1 MLQGLM
7 KPEHSDQE
15 RPGQEQATATAGS
28 GSGSGSQADPPG
40 PPPAASAPDTAQSVD
55 TQGQTV
61 TEEKT
66 QDVELD
72 STAEKTEEGPKS
84 CEEGET
90 GKETTDGEGE
100 KKTGEDLTATKPEAD
115 EKPQGQDG
123 IKPQGQDGIKP
134 QGQDG
139 IKPQGQDGSKP
150 QGQDG
155 IKPQGHDGIKPQG
168 QEGIKPQGHDGI
180 KPQGQEGSKPSEP
193 LPDLHV
199 LNNFQKMLAT
209 IQGNIGD
216 GSDNSAPNSRQ
227 PAVTKPPMS
236 SPPSLLSTQPSLLGR
251 HPAGITPQQ
260 LVSVMSAGTSLQQQ
274 QLLNAGAANP
284 ILAMFIEAQIRQ
296 QLLNLEKVSKAR
308 LFMSRLQQQQP
319 PQQQQQQQQQQ
330 QPGVYQF
337 SGSSGGGSGAFG
349 RKQGLLGNQPPMSQN
364 APSGG
369 LWYTPGSQPSSGLLK
384 TPSMK
389 SEDSAS
395 SYQHG
400 TVSYHHRCLTVSV
413 PH

>member
-1 MLQGLM
+1 MIAQANSMLQGLM
-7 KPEHSDQE
+7 KPEQSQQSDQE
-15 RPGQEQATATAGS
+15 RPGQEQATAAA
-28 GSGSGSQADPPG
+28 GSGSQADPSG
-40 PPPAASAPDTAQSVD
+40 PPPAASAPETALSPV
-55 TQGQTV
+55 
-61 TEEKT
+61 EKT

-72 STAEKTEEGPKS
+72 STVAKTEEVPKS
-84 CEEGET
+84 AEEGET
-90 GKETTDGEGE
+90 GKETTESEGE
-100 KKTGEDLTATKPEAD
+100 KKTGEDLTDNKPVAD
-115 EKPQGQDG
+115 E
-123 IKPQGQDGIKP
+123 
-134 QGQDG
+134 
-139 IKPQGQDGSKP
+139 KPQGQDGSKP

-155 IKPQGHDGIKPQG
+155 SKPQG
-168 QEGIKPQGHDGI
+168 QDGS
-180 KPQGQEGSKPSEP
+180 KPQGQDGSKPSEP

-216 GSDNSAPNSRQ
+216 GSDNSALNSKQ
-227 PAVTKPPMS
+227 LAMMKPPMT
-236 SPPSLLSTQPSLLGR
+236 SPPSLLSTPATQPSLLGR
-251 HPAGITPQQ
+251 HPTGITPQQ

-330 QPGVYQF
+330 PQQQPGVYQF
-337 SGSSGGGSGAFG
+337 SGGSGGGSGVFG

-369 LWYTPGSQPSSGLLK
+369 LWYAPGSQQSSGLLK

-389 SEDSAS
+389 SGEDSAS

-400 TVSYHHRCLTVSV
+400 TVS
-413 PH
+413 